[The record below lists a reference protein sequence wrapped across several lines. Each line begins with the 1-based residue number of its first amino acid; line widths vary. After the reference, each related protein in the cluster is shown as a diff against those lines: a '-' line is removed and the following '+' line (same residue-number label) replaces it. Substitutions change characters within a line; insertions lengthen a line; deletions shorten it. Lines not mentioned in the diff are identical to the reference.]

1 MKKVIGYGIS
11 VAGIATMVIG
21 FGMVNV
27 PWEFV
32 KTIGSKILVMIG
44 VGAIAVGVII
54 ALKFCGSSS
63 KKTSRVKSSGEKEVP
78 IYEGTG
84 KNRKVIGYRND

>member
-1 MKKVIGYGIS
+1 MNKVIGYGIS
-11 VAGIATMVIG
+11 IAGIAAMVVG
-21 FGMVNV
+21 FGMVEA

-32 KTIGSKILVMIG
+32 KTIGSKIMVMIG

-54 ALKFCGSSS
+54 ALKFGDNSGKKRGNS
-63 KKTSRVKSSGEKEVP
+63 KHAGHDEKP

-84 KNRKVIGYRND
+84 KNRRVVGYRKD